1 MREEFTVFGGENF
14 RGAILRTKLIQ
25 FSSVV
30 RPSSRYAS
38 DFVRIVRRFLAG
50 RVMYQDYYDLKA
62 EPFPLSSR
70 GDNLYMHDS
79 YKRCMSYL
87 LYAFHRGEGMV
98 LITGLPGSG
107 KTTLIQELVSET
119 SDNEM
124 PVALVDCA
132 NLAGSDLL
140 ELYLEELG
148 VVAAPGVSNARAV
161 RETLA
166 NTRQAKRPVL
176 ILDDAQLLSEDDL
189 KTVYMLCNLNQKG
202 VHLVQVVLA
211 GHPKL
216 RETLLSPG
224 YEQFHQRLVATC
236 NIEAL
241 EMSETREYILHKLR
255 SAGWTNNPSIAE
267 SVFGA
272 IYRSS
277 LGVPRWVDLICSR
290 MMLNA
295 MAGDRKFISLD
306 DICEVIRDLINED
319 LLPDQVRL
327 STQKKVA

>member
-1 MREEFTVFGGENF
+1 
-14 RGAILRTKLIQ
+14 
-25 FSSVV
+25 
-30 RPSSRYAS
+30 
-38 DFVRIVRRFLAG
+38 
-50 RVMYQDYYDLKA
+50 
-62 EPFPLSSR
+62 
-70 GDNLYMHDS
+70 
-79 YKRCMSYL
+79 
-87 LYAFHRGEGMV
+87 MV

-107 KTTLIQELVSET
+107 KTTMIEEIVTET
-119 SDNEM
+119 SDSEM
-124 PVALVDCA
+124 PVTVVDCA

-140 ELYLEELG
+140 ELYLEALG
-148 VVAAPGVSNARAV
+148 VVAAPGVTNARAV

-166 NTRQAKRPVL
+166 NLRQAKRPVL
-176 ILDDAQLLSEDDL
+176 VLDDAHLLSEDDL

-202 VHLVQVVLA
+202 VHLVQIVLA
-211 GHPKL
+211 GHPGL

-236 NIEAL
+236 NIDGL

-255 SAGWTNNPSIAE
+255 SVGWTNDPSLAE

-272 IYRSS
+272 VYRST
-277 LGVPRWVDLICSR
+277 LGVPRWIDLVCSR
-290 MMLNA
+290 MLLNA

-306 DICEVIRDLINED
+306 DICEVIRDLISED

>member
-1 MREEFTVFGGENF
+1 
-14 RGAILRTKLIQ
+14 
-25 FSSVV
+25 
-30 RPSSRYAS
+30 
-38 DFVRIVRRFLAG
+38 
-50 RVMYQDYYDLKA
+50 MYQEHYSLKA

-70 GDNLYMHDS
+70 GEGLFFHES
-79 YKRCMSYL
+79 FKRCMSYL
-87 LYAFHRGEGMV
+87 LYGFHRGEGMV
-98 LITGLPGSG
+98 LITGLPGGG
-107 KTTLIQELVSET
+107 KSTLIEEIVTET
-119 SDNEM
+119 SDVEM
-124 PVALVDCA
+124 PVTVVDCA

-140 ELYLEELG
+140 ELYLEGLG
-148 VVAAPGVSNARAV
+148 VVAAPDVSNARAV
-161 RETLA
+161 RDTLA
-166 NTRQAKRPVL
+166 SIRQARRPVL
-176 ILDDAQLLSEDDL
+176 VLDDAHLLSEEDF
-189 KTVYMLCNLNQKG
+189 KTVYMLCNLKQKG

-224 YEQFHQRLVATC
+224 NEQLHQRLVATC
-236 NIEAL
+236 NIDAL

-255 SAGWTNNPSIAE
+255 AVGWTDNPSVAE
-267 SVFGA
+267 SVYGA

-277 LGVPRWVDLICSR
+277 LGLPRWIDLICSR
-290 MMLNA
+290 MLLNA